1 MDYSKAKDARVIID
15 CTHLGRNTTGIERIT
30 EELFSSEALK
40 SESIFHVQSK
50 NTLHLIIQQWFG
62 IVFKGLF
69 KPKAK
74 IVTPGFPP
82 SVLASLALKNRLVP
96 YIHDL
101 FLLTRQEEL
110 NQRAKYY
117 MRPSLAFAVKH
128 LDNFIVN
135 SKKTEQ
141 ELREFCKSDA
151 NIMLY
156 RPVVKNIFKL
166 EADEAKY
173 KTLAL
178 DKLKIVM
185 LGTVEPRKN
194 YPGALKLFK
203 ALQEKF
209 GTQIELHIVGRM
221 GWGDDSKALQ
231 SAEGVTCHGYLSALE
246 IKKLV
251 ESASFYLSS
260 SHDEGL
266 GLPLLE
272 LQYSGIA
279 IVASNIAV
287 FQEVLGESGLLID
300 INNTTEAV
308 ASISSYFSDE
318 AVLQQQV
325 GRSVVNVE
333 QWNKTAESDRL
344 NVISSLFNEELSEE
358 NH

>member
-1 MDYSKAKDARVIID
+1 MDYCKAKEPQVLID

-40 SESIFHVQSK
+40 SDSLYHLQSK
-50 NTLHLIIQQWFG
+50 NTLHLILQQWFG
-62 IVFKGLF
+62 LVFKGLL
-69 KPKAK
+69 KQKTQ

-82 SVLASLALKNRLVP
+82 SILASLLLKKRLIP

-101 FLLTRQEEL
+101 FLLTRQDEL

-128 LDNFIVN
+128 LDTFIVN
-135 SKKTEQ
+135 SKKTAQ
-141 ELREFCKSDA
+141 ELRGFCKADA
-151 NIMLY
+151 NIIMY
-156 RPVVKNIFKL
+156 RPIVKNIFEL
-166 EADEAKY
+166 EADESKY
-173 KTLAL
+173 KNLTL
-178 DKLKIVM
+178 DKIKIVM

-194 YPGALKLFK
+194 YAGALKLFK
-203 ALQEKF
+203 ALREKF
-209 GTQIELHIVGRM
+209 GLQTELHIVGRM

-231 SAEGVTCHGYLSALE
+231 ASEGVTCHGYLSALD
-246 IKKLV
+246 IKELV

-279 IVASNIAV
+279 IVASNISV

-300 INNTTEAV
+300 VNNIPESV
-308 ASISSYFSDE
+308 ASISSYFSDR

-325 GRSVVNVE
+325 QRSVANVE
-333 QWNKTAESDRL
+333 QWNETAKSDRL
-344 NVISSLFNEELSEE
+344 NVISSLFNEELNEE
-358 NH
+358 SN